1 MHTMTDADA
10 AKAGLEKVTDFV
22 EDKGVDGARASEA
35 YWEQRSSLPLSVPA
49 RRP

>member
-1 MHTMTDADA
+1 MTDAEA

-35 YWEQRSSLPLSVPA
+35 LSALATADLSLIHI
-49 RRP
+49 